1 LWDLKS
7 KAIMDKNSIIKSPY
21 NFVPLSEEVYTPTW
35 ADKIS
40 QDVPFKDGVSG
51 KIQLRITAETPI
63 FIRNGQKQDKEK
75 DSNKDGQTA
84 KQDADKK
91 PQTFS
96 KTPDGRFYI
105 PATSIKG
112 EVRNVLE
119 IMSFGRMMVD
129 ERARFAHREWEQRE
143 LYPLQKVANQQEIH
157 CGWLRKKSNQEGYEI
172 EDCGKPR
179 RIHHTDLDAYFG
191 KKVMEEN
198 FSTDGNPLFNK
209 SKSTKEEDNSQKTM
223 AYKYGVIRE
232 TGLEDMLENFHYA
245 PREAAETR
253 GFANCVAYCEGS
265 ENVGTIVMTGQ
276 SASWDNN
283 LDNNSAKIHEF
294 VFPNVKKGTLPFSKE
309 EFEHFKFI
317 YSRDEKEWKFIRK
330 RLDTKN
336 GCPIFFRVNGTKVRD
351 WGLAF
356 MYKLPYDRS
365 VYETLPP
372 KHQKE
377 EVEPDL
383 AECIFGYINQKSP
396 SGKDKNTHKNKL
408 SLKGRVQFGHAFC
421 LTAEEDE
428 EKTITLSS
436 PKASYYPTYIRQ
448 NEKDIETNGYK
459 TYDKG
464 QLSGWKRYVLKDN
477 AAPES
482 TGTEKTD
489 TTIRP
494 LKAGATFECDITFH
508 NLRHIELGALLS
520 ALTFHNTP
528 ECRHQLGQGK
538 PYGFGK
544 VRYEV
549 LTDTIGEQS
558 ISFYLEKFE
567 MEMEDNFSNKTNWIT
582 SPQIAELFTIAQNHN
597 INSADARFQ
606 YMKLDPAS
614 GVNDF
619 INARTEK
626 QCLSP
631 LSTIIHQKA
640 FPKTQVTDAFRQ
652 RYYADTMQE
661 LNNKI
666 AELDSLPL
674 ETMEKQASMIKGKIE
689 TIRTRT
695 KNKELISFVEAC
707 SVHVNDI
714 VDAAKQRFAEE
725 KKQLEVEK
733 ELAEAQNKANA
744 QREAYANGLSVF
756 VASCKSSGN
765 LASKLEDWKKIA
777 KQNAGND
784 NFTEDEL
791 ATIEQALSAIYSVTT
806 DKKTLSKWKIG
817 KGDFFKRMVKVLGNK
832 QITEELFKRI
842 TQ

>member
-1 LWDLKS
+1 MS
-7 KAIMDKNSIIKSPY
+7 NKNIIKSPY
-21 NFVPLSEEVYTPTW
+21 NFVPLSEEVYTPSW

-40 QDVPFKDGVSG
+40 QDVPFSDGVSG
-51 KIQLRITAETPI
+51 KIRLRITAETPI

-75 DSNKDGQTA
+75 DRNKDGQTA

-91 PQTFS
+91 PQKFS
-96 KTPDGRFYI
+96 QTPDGRFYI

-119 IMSFGRMMVD
+119 IMSFGRMTVD
-129 ERARFAHREWEQRE
+129 ERAKFAHREWDQPKI
-143 LYPLQKVANQQEIH
+143 YPLKDVNNQKEIH
-157 CGWLRKKSNQEGYEI
+157 CGWLRKKSNSEDYEI
-172 EDCGKPR
+172 EDCGKPL

-198 FSTDGNPLFNK
+198 FSTKGNPLFNK

-223 AYKYGVIRE
+223 AYKYGVIRKA
-232 TGLEDMLENFHYA
+232 GLEGMLENFHYA
-245 PREAAETR
+245 PREATETK
-253 GFANCVAYCEGS
+253 GFANCVSYCESS

-276 SASWDNN
+276 SASWNNN
-283 LDNNSAKIHEF
+283 LEDNDAKIHEF
-294 VFPNVKKGTLPFSKE
+294 VFPNVKNGSLDFSKE
-309 EFEHFKFI
+309 ELEHFKFI
-317 YSRDEKEWKFIRK
+317 YSRDKKEGDFLRERLKTK
-330 RLDTKN
+330 R

-365 VYETLPP
+365 VYESLPT
-372 KHQKE
+372 KHKKE

-508 NLRHIELGALLS
+508 NLRPIELGALLS
-520 ALTFHNTP
+520 AITFHNTP

-544 VRYEV
+544 VRYEL
-549 LTDTIGEQS
+549 LTDS
-558 ISFYLEKFE
+558 IKDNSIAFYLEKFE
-567 MEMEDNFSNKTNWIT
+567 MEMEANFSPKVNWLA
-582 SPQIAELFTIAQNHN
+582 SPQIVELFTIAQNHG
-597 INSADARFQ
+597 INSADDRFQ
-606 YMKLDPAS
+606 YMKLNPES
-614 GVNDF
+614 GVNEF
-619 INARTEK
+619 IEARGK
-626 QCLSP
+626 NQCLIPMSAIKP
-631 LSTIIHQKA
+631 PKEL
-640 FPKTQVTDAFRQ
+640 PKTQVTKDFRNE
-652 RYYADTMQE
+652 YTATVMQGFE
-661 LNNKI
+661 DKI
-666 AELDSLPL
+666 AKLGNIPFEQM
-674 ETMEKQASMIKGKIE
+674 EGWATMTKKEME
-689 TIRTRT
+689 EVRLRT
-695 KNKELISFVEAC
+695 KDEQVSLFIEEAIKRVNNILEQARQQFENEQAELKTKQEQEQKLAKENANQDALAKGLDTFV
-707 SVHVNDI
+707 
-714 VDAAKQRFAEE
+714 
-725 KKQLEVEK
+725 K
-733 ELAEAQNKANA
+733 ECNSYGE
-744 QREAYANGLSVF
+744 
-756 VASCKSSGN
+756 
-765 LASKLEDWKKIA
+765 LASKLEKWVKIA
-777 KQNAGND
+777 KQANNSYCLCE
-784 NFTEDEL
+784 NEL
-791 ATIEQALSAIYSVTT
+791 ATIEKALSNIYHSTE
-806 DKKTLSKWKIG
+806 DKKTLAKWKIG
-817 KGDFFKRMVKVLGNK
+817 QGEYFKRITKIIGNK

-842 TQ
+842 MQ

>member
-1 LWDLKS
+1 MS
-7 KAIMDKNSIIKSPY
+7 NNNFIKSPY
-21 NFVPLSEEVYTPTW
+21 NFVPLSEEVYTPSW
-35 ADKIS
+35 ANLIS
-40 QDVPFKDGVSG
+40 QDVPFKDDVSG
-51 KIQLRITAETPI
+51 KIRLRITAETPI
-63 FIRNGQKQDKEK
+63 FIRDGQIQKDKK
-75 DSNKDGQTA
+75 DSTADDQT
-84 KQDADKK
+84 DKK
-91 PQTFS
+91 NINKEAQTFS

-129 ERARFAHREWEQRE
+129 ERAKFAHREWDQRE

-157 CGWLRKKSNQEGYEI
+157 CGWLRRKSNQESYEI

-232 TGLEDMLENFHYA
+232 AGLEGMLENFHYA
-245 PREAAETR
+245 PREATETR

-276 SASWDNN
+276 SASWNNN
-283 LDNNSAKIHEF
+283 LEDNDAKIHEF
-294 VFPNVKKGTLPFSKE
+294 VFPNVKKGSLPFSKE

-317 YSRDEKEWKFIRK
+317 YSRDKKEWEFLRERLKTK
-330 RLDTKN
+330 R

-477 AAPES
+477 AAPQS

-489 TTIRP
+489 TPIRP

-508 NLRHIELGALLS
+508 NLRPIELGALLS
-520 ALTFHNTP
+520 AITFHNTP

-661 LNNKI
+661 LNSKI

-714 VDAAKQRFAEE
+714 VDTAKQRFAEE

-777 KQNAGND
+777 KQYAGND

-806 DKKTLSKWKIG
+806 DKKTLNKWKIG

>member
-1 LWDLKS
+1 MS
-7 KAIMDKNSIIKSPY
+7 NNNFIKSPY

-63 FIRNGQKQDKEK
+63 FIRNGQKQKDKK
-75 DSNKDGQTA
+75 DSTADDQT
-84 KQDADKK
+84 DKK
-91 PQTFS
+91 NINKEAQTFS

-119 IMSFGRMMVD
+119 IMSFGRMTVD
-129 ERARFAHREWEQRE
+129 ERAKFAHREWGDER
-143 LYPLQKVANQQEIH
+143 LYPLQKVPNQQEIH
-157 CGWLRKKSNQEGYEI
+157 CGWLRRKSNQEGYEI

-198 FSTDGNPLFNK
+198 FSTKGNPSLNQ

-223 AYKYGVIRE
+223 AYKYGVIRKA
-232 TGLEDMLENFHYA
+232 GLEDILENFHYA
-245 PREAAETR
+245 PREATDTK

-265 ENVGTIVMTGQ
+265 STVGTIVMTGQ

-283 LDNNSAKIHEF
+283 LDNTSAKIHEF
-294 VFPNVKKGTLPFSKE
+294 VFPHVKKGSLDFSKE
-309 EFEHFKFI
+309 ELEHFKFI

-330 RLDTKN
+330 RLDSKS

-365 VYETLPP
+365 VYESLPS

-377 EVEPDL
+377 EIEPDL

-396 SGKDKNTHKNKL
+396 VKRDKNTHKNKL

-464 QLSGWKRYVLKDN
+464 QLSGWKRYVLKGN
-477 AAPES
+477 AAPQS

-508 NLRHIELGALLS
+508 NLRPIELGALLS

-528 ECRHQLGQGK
+528 GCRHQLGQGK

-544 VRYEV
+544 VRYEL
-549 LTDTIGEQS
+549 LTDSIGDNS
-558 ISFYLEKFE
+558 IASYLEKFE
-567 MEMEDNFSNKTNWIT
+567 MEMEANFSPKVNWLA
-582 SPQIAELFTIAQNHN
+582 SPQIIELFTIAQNHDIDAYEAKFN
-597 INSADARFQ
+597 YMTLDHKSGINEFFDARN
-606 YMKLDPAS
+606 K
-614 GVNDF
+614 
-619 INARTEK
+619 K
-626 QCLSP
+626 QWLKPMSAIMP
-631 LSTIIHQKA
+631 PKEM
-640 FPKTQVTDAFRQ
+640 PKTQITKDFRNKYTTTLVQ
-652 RYYADTMQE
+652 GFED
-661 LNNKI
+661 KI
-666 AELDSLPL
+666 AKLGNLPF
-674 ETMEKQASMIKGKIE
+674 EQKEGWATMTKNEME
-689 TIRTRT
+689 EVRRRT
-695 KNKELISFVEAC
+695 KDQQVSLFIEEAIIR
-707 SVHVNDI
+707 VNSI
-714 VDAAKQRFAEE
+714 LEKSRLQFENEQAQLKAKREQEE
-725 KKQLEVEK
+725 KEAK
-733 ELAEAQNKANA
+733 ENDNQDALAK
-744 QREAYANGLSVF
+744 GLDTF
-756 VASCKSSGN
+756 VKKCNTYGE
-765 LASKLEDWKKIA
+765 LASKLEKWVKIA
-777 KQNAGND
+777 KQANNSYCLCE
-784 NFTEDEL
+784 NEL
-791 ATIEQALSAIYSVTT
+791 ATIEKALSKIYHATE
-806 DKKTLSKWKIG
+806 DKKTLAKWKIG
-817 KGDFFKRMVKVLGNK
+817 QG
-832 QITEELFKRI
+832 EYFKRI
-842 TQ
+842 NKIINNKQTTEAMFKKIMQ

>member
-1 LWDLKS
+1 MS
-7 KAIMDKNSIIKSPY
+7 NNNIIKSPY
-21 NFVPLSEEVYTPTW
+21 NFVPLSEEVYTPSW

-51 KIQLRITAETPI
+51 KIRLRITAETPI

-75 DSNKDGQTA
+75 DRNKDGQTA

-91 PQTFS
+91 PQKFS
-96 KTPDGRFYI
+96 QTPDGRFYI

-119 IMSFGRMMVD
+119 IMSFGRMTVD
-129 ERARFAHREWEQRE
+129 ERAKFAHREWDQPKI
-143 LYPLQKVANQQEIH
+143 YPLKDVNNQKEIH
-157 CGWLRKKSNQEGYEI
+157 CGWLHRKSNQEGYEI

-179 RIHHTDLDAYFG
+179 RIHHTDMDAYFG

-198 FSTDGNPLFNK
+198 FSTNGNSSLNK

-223 AYKYGVIRE
+223 AYKYGVIE
-232 TGLEDMLENFHYA
+232 NAGLKGMLENFHYA
-245 PREAAETR
+245 PREETETR

-276 SASWDNN
+276 SASWNNN
-283 LDNNSAKIHEF
+283 LEDNDAKIHEF
-294 VFPNVKKGTLPFSKE
+294 IFPNVKKGSLPFSKE

-317 YSRDEKEWKFIRK
+317 YSRDEKEWKFTRK
-330 RLDTKN
+330 RLDSKS

-365 VYETLPP
+365 VYESLPP

-464 QLSGWKRYVLKDN
+464 QLSGWKCYVLKDN
-477 AAPES
+477 AAPQS

-508 NLRHIELGALLS
+508 NLRPIELGALLS
-520 ALTFHNTP
+520 AITFHNTP

-661 LNNKI
+661 LNSKI

-707 SVHVNDI
+707 SIHVNDI

-777 KQNAGND
+777 KQHAGND

-806 DKKTLSKWKIG
+806 DKKTLNKWKIG

-832 QITEELFKRI
+832 QITEELFKQI
-842 TQ
+842 MQ

>member
-1 LWDLKS
+1 MS
-7 KAIMDKNSIIKSPY
+7 NNNFIKSPY
-21 NFVPLSEEVYTPTW
+21 NFVPLSEEVYTPSW

-51 KIQLRITAETPI
+51 KIRLRITAETPI
-63 FIRNGQKQDKEK
+63 FIRNGEKQDKEK

-119 IMSFGRMMVD
+119 IMSFGRMTVD
-129 ERARFAHREWEQRE
+129 ERAKFAHREWDQRE
-143 LYPLQKVANQQEIH
+143 LYPLQKVTNQQEIH
-157 CGWLRKKSNQEGYEI
+157 CGWLRRKSNQEGYEI

-179 RIHHTDLDAYFG
+179 RIHHTDMDAYFG

-198 FSTDGNPLFNK
+198 FSTNGNSSLNK

-223 AYKYGVIRE
+223 AYKYSVIRKA
-232 TGLEDMLENFHYA
+232 GLEDMLENFHYA
-245 PREAAETR
+245 NREETDVP

-276 SASWDNN
+276 SASWNNN
-283 LDNNSAKIHEF
+283 LDKNHAKIHEF
-294 VFPNVKKGTLPFSKE
+294 VFPNVKNGSLDFSKE
-309 EFEHFKFI
+309 ELEHFKFI

-330 RLDTKN
+330 RLNTKN

-365 VYETLPP
+365 VYESLPP
-372 KHQKE
+372 KHKKE

-477 AAPES
+477 AAPQS

-489 TTIRP
+489 TPIRP

-508 NLRHIELGALLS
+508 NLRPIELGALLS
-520 ALTFHNTP
+520 AITFHNTP

-661 LNNKI
+661 LNSKI

-714 VDAAKQRFAEE
+714 VDTAKQRFAEE

-777 KQNAGND
+777 KQYAGND

-806 DKKTLSKWKIG
+806 DKKTLNKWKIG

>member
-1 LWDLKS
+1 MS
-7 KAIMDKNSIIKSPY
+7 NNNIIKSPY
-21 NFVPLSEEVYTPTW
+21 NFVPLSEEVYTPSW

-40 QDVPFKDGVSG
+40 QDVPFSDGVSG
-51 KIQLRITAETPI
+51 KIRLRITAETPI
-63 FIRNGQKQDKEK
+63 FIRNGQRQ
-75 DSNKDGQTA
+75 NKDKGCNKDEQTA
-84 KQDADKK
+84 KQEEEKETQEFS
-91 PQTFS
+91 QTR
-96 KTPDGRFYI
+96 DGRFYI

-119 IMSFGRMMVD
+119 IMSFGRMTVD
-129 ERARFAHREWEQRE
+129 ERAKFAHREWDQSG
-143 LYPLQKVANQQEIH
+143 LYPLKDPKKQKEIH
-157 CGWLRKKSNQEGYEI
+157 CGWLRKKSNSEDYEI
-172 EDCGKPR
+172 EDCGKPL

-223 AYKYGVIRE
+223 AYKYGVVE
-232 TGLEDMLENFHYA
+232 NAGLEGMLENFHYA
-245 PREAAETR
+245 PREATETR

-276 SASWDNN
+276 SASWNN
-283 LDNNSAKIHEF
+283 DLDNNSDKIHEF
-294 VFPNVKKGTLPFSKE
+294 VFPNVKKGSLPFSKE

-317 YSRDEKEWKFIRK
+317 YSRDKKEWEFLRERLKTK
-330 RLDTKN
+330 R

-365 VYETLPP
+365 VYESLPP

-477 AAPES
+477 AAPQS

-508 NLRHIELGALLS
+508 NLRPIELGALLS
-520 ALTFHNTP
+520 AITFHNTP

-619 INARTEK
+619 INARTEM

-661 LNNKI
+661 LNSKI

-733 ELAEAQNKANA
+733 ELAKAQNKVNA

-777 KQNAGND
+777 KQYAGND

-806 DKKTLSKWKIG
+806 DKKTLNKWKIG

-842 TQ
+842 MQ

>member
-1 LWDLKS
+1 MS
-7 KAIMDKNSIIKSPY
+7 NNNIIKSPY
-21 NFVPLSEEVYTPTW
+21 NFVPLSEEVYTPSW
-35 ADKIS
+35 ANLIS

-51 KIQLRITAETPI
+51 KIRLRITAETPI
-63 FIRNGQKQDKEK
+63 FIRDGQIQKDKK
-75 DSNKDGQTA
+75 DSTADDQT
-84 KQDADKK
+84 DKK
-91 PQTFS
+91 NINKEAQTFS

-105 PATSIKG
+105 PSTSIKG

-119 IMSFGRMMVD
+119 IMSFGRMTVD
-129 ERARFAHREWEQRE
+129 ERAKFAHREWDQRE

-157 CGWLRKKSNQEGYEI
+157 CGWLRRKSNQEGYEI

-179 RIHHTDLDAYFG
+179 RIHHTDMDAYFG

-198 FSTDGNPLFNK
+198 FSTKGNPLFNK

-232 TGLEDMLENFHYA
+232 AGLKGMLENFHYA
-245 PREAAETR
+245 PREAAETK
-253 GFANCVAYCEGS
+253 GFANCVTYCESS

-276 SASWDNN
+276 SASWNNN
-283 LDNNSAKIHEF
+283 LEDNDAKIHEF
-294 VFPNVKKGTLPFSKE
+294 VFPNVKKGSLPFSKE

-317 YSRDEKEWKFIRK
+317 YSRDKKEWEFLRERLKTK
-330 RLDTKN
+330 R

-383 AECIFGYINQKSP
+383 AECIFGYINLKSP

-477 AAPES
+477 AAPQS

-489 TTIRP
+489 TPIRP

-508 NLRHIELGALLS
+508 NLRPIELGALLS
-520 ALTFHNTP
+520 AITFHNTP

-661 LNNKI
+661 LNSKI

-756 VASCKSSGN
+756 MASCKSSGN

-777 KQNAGND
+777 KQYAGNN

-806 DKKTLSKWKIG
+806 DKKTLNKWKIG

>member
-1 LWDLKS
+1 MS
-7 KAIMDKNSIIKSPY
+7 NKNIIKSPY
-21 NFVPLSEEVYTPTW
+21 NFVPLSEEVYTPSW

-51 KIQLRITAETPI
+51 KIRLRITAETPI

-75 DSNKDGQTA
+75 DRNKDGQTA

-91 PQTFS
+91 PQKFS
-96 KTPDGRFYI
+96 QTCDGRFYI

-119 IMSFGRMMVD
+119 IMSFGRMTVD
-129 ERARFAHREWEQRE
+129 ERAKFAHREWDQRE

-157 CGWLRKKSNQEGYEI
+157 CGWLRRKSNQESYEI

-232 TGLEDMLENFHYA
+232 AGLEGMLENFHYA
-245 PREAAETR
+245 PREATETR

-276 SASWDNN
+276 SASWNNN
-283 LDNNSAKIHEF
+283 LEDNDAKIHEF
-294 VFPNVKKGTLPFSKE
+294 VFPNVKKGSLPFSKE

-317 YSRDEKEWKFIRK
+317 YSRDKKEWEFLRERLKTK
-330 RLDTKN
+330 R

-477 AAPES
+477 AAPQS

-489 TTIRP
+489 TPIRP

-508 NLRHIELGALLS
+508 NLRPIELGALLS
-520 ALTFHNTP
+520 AITFHNTP

-661 LNNKI
+661 LNSKI

-777 KQNAGND
+777 KQYAGNN

-806 DKKTLSKWKIG
+806 DKKTLNKWKIG

-842 TQ
+842 MQ

>member
-1 LWDLKS
+1 MS
-7 KAIMDKNSIIKSPY
+7 NNNIIKSPY
-21 NFVPLSEEVYTPTW
+21 NFVPLSEEVYTPSW
-35 ADKIS
+35 ANLIS
-40 QDVPFKDGVSG
+40 QDVPFSDGVSG
-51 KIQLRITAETPI
+51 KIRLRITAETPI

-75 DSNKDGQTA
+75 DRNKDGQTA
-84 KQDADKK
+84 KQEEEKK
-91 PQTFS
+91 PQKFS
-96 KTPDGRFYI
+96 QTRDGRFYI

-112 EVRNVLE
+112 EGRNVLE
-119 IMSFGRMMVD
+119 IMSFGRMTVD
-129 ERARFAHREWEQRE
+129 ERAKFAHREWGDER

-157 CGWLRKKSNQEGYEI
+157 CGWLRRKSNQESYEI

-232 TGLEDMLENFHYA
+232 AGLEGMLENFHYA
-245 PREAAETR
+245 PREATETR
-253 GFANCVAYCEGS
+253 GFANRVAYCEGS

-276 SASWDNN
+276 SASWNNN
-283 LDNNSAKIHEF
+283 LEDNDAKIHEF
-294 VFPNVKKGTLPFSKE
+294 VFPNVKKGSLPFSKE

-317 YSRDEKEWKFIRK
+317 YSRDKKEWEFLRERLKTK
-330 RLDTKN
+330 R

-477 AAPES
+477 AAPQS

-489 TTIRP
+489 TPIRP

-508 NLRHIELGALLS
+508 NLRPIELGALLS
-520 ALTFHNTP
+520 AITFHNTP

-661 LNNKI
+661 LNSKI

-714 VDAAKQRFAEE
+714 VDTAKQRFAEE

-777 KQNAGND
+777 KQYAGND

-791 ATIEQALSAIYSVTT
+791 ATIEQALSAIYNVTT
-806 DKKTLSKWKIG
+806 DKKTLNKWKIG

-842 TQ
+842 MQ

>member
-1 LWDLKS
+1 
-7 KAIMDKNSIIKSPY
+7 MDKNNIIKSPY

-40 QDVPFKDGVSG
+40 QDVPFKDDVSG
-51 KIQLRITAETPI
+51 KIRLRITAETPI
-63 FIRNGQKQDKEK
+63 FIRDGQIQKDKK
-75 DSNKDGQTA
+75 DSTADDQT
-84 KQDADKK
+84 DKK
-91 PQTFS
+91 NINKEAQTFS

-129 ERARFAHREWEQRE
+129 ERAKFAHREWDQRE

-157 CGWLRKKSNQEGYEI
+157 CGWLRRKSNQESYEI

-223 AYKYGVIRE
+223 AYRYGVIRE
-232 TGLEDMLENFHYA
+232 AGLEGMLENFHYA
-245 PREAAETR
+245 PREATETR

-276 SASWDNN
+276 SASWNNN
-283 LDNNSAKIHEF
+283 LEDNDAKIHEF
-294 VFPNVKKGTLPFSKE
+294 VFPNVKKGSLPFSKE

-317 YSRDEKEWKFIRK
+317 YSRDKKEWEFLRERLKTK
-330 RLDTKN
+330 R

-477 AAPES
+477 AAPQS

-489 TTIRP
+489 TPIRP

-508 NLRHIELGALLS
+508 NLRPIELGALLS
-520 ALTFHNTP
+520 AITFHNTP

-661 LNNKI
+661 LNSKI

-714 VDAAKQRFAEE
+714 VDTAKQRFAEE

-777 KQNAGND
+777 KQYAGND

-806 DKKTLSKWKIG
+806 DKKTLNKWKIG

>member
-1 LWDLKS
+1 MS
-7 KAIMDKNSIIKSPY
+7 NNNIIKSPY
-21 NFVPLSEEVYTPTW
+21 NFVPLSEEVYTPSW
-35 ADKIS
+35 ADLIS
-40 QDVPFKDGVSG
+40 QDVPFSDGVSG
-51 KIQLRITAETPI
+51 KIRLRITAETPI

-75 DSNKDGQTA
+75 DRNKDGQTA

-91 PQTFS
+91 PQKFS
-96 KTPDGRFYI
+96 QTPDGRFYI

-119 IMSFGRMMVD
+119 IMSFGRMTVD
-129 ERARFAHREWEQRE
+129 ERAKFAHREWGDER
-143 LYPLQKVANQQEIH
+143 LYPLQKVPNQQEIH
-157 CGWLRKKSNQEGYEI
+157 CGWLRRKSNQEGYEI

-179 RIHHTDLDAYFG
+179 RIHHTDMDAYFG

-198 FSTDGNPLFNK
+198 FSTNGNSSLNK

-223 AYKYGVIRE
+223 AYKYSVIRKA
-232 TGLEDMLENFHYA
+232 GLEDMLENFHYA
-245 PREAAETR
+245 NREETDVP

-276 SASWDNN
+276 SASWNNN
-283 LDNNSAKIHEF
+283 LDKNHAKIHEF
-294 VFPNVKKGTLPFSKE
+294 VFPNAKNATLPFSKE
-309 EFEHFKFI
+309 ELEHFKFI

-330 RLDTKN
+330 RLDSKS

-365 VYETLPP
+365 VYESLPP

-464 QLSGWKRYVLKDN
+464 QLSGWKCYVLKDN
-477 AAPES
+477 AAPQS

-508 NLRHIELGALLS
+508 NLRPIELGALLS
-520 ALTFHNTP
+520 AITFHNTP

-567 MEMEDNFSNKTNWIT
+567 MEMEDNFSSKTNWIT

-661 LNNKI
+661 LNSKI
-666 AELDSLPL
+666 AELDGLPL
-674 ETMEKQASMIKGKIE
+674 ETMEKQASMIKGRIE

-842 TQ
+842 MQ

>member
-1 LWDLKS
+1 
-7 KAIMDKNSIIKSPY
+7 MDKNSIIKSPY

-198 FSTDGNPLFNK
+198 FSTDGNPSLNQ

-223 AYKYGVIRE
+223 AYKYGVIRKA
-232 TGLEDMLENFHYA
+232 GLEDMLENFHYA
-245 PREAAETR
+245 PREETDTK

-265 ENVGTIVMTGQ
+265 STVGTIVMTGQ

>member
-1 LWDLKS
+1 
-7 KAIMDKNSIIKSPY
+7 MDKNNIIKSPY

-40 QDVPFKDGVSG
+40 QDVPFKDDVSG
-51 KIQLRITAETPI
+51 KIRLRITAETPI
-63 FIRNGQKQDKEK
+63 FIRDGQIQKDKK
-75 DSNKDGQTA
+75 DSTADDQT
-84 KQDADKK
+84 DKK
-91 PQTFS
+91 NINKEAQTFS

-129 ERARFAHREWEQRE
+129 ERAKFAHREWDQRE

-157 CGWLRKKSNQEGYEI
+157 CGWLRRKSNQESYEI

-223 AYKYGVIRE
+223 AYRYGVIRE
-232 TGLEDMLENFHYA
+232 AGLEGMLENFHYA
-245 PREAAETR
+245 PREATETR

-276 SASWDNN
+276 SASWNNN
-283 LDNNSAKIHEF
+283 LEDNDAKIHEF
-294 VFPNVKKGTLPFSKE
+294 VFPNVKKGSLPFSKE

-317 YSRDEKEWKFIRK
+317 YSRDKKEWEFLRERLKTK
-330 RLDTKN
+330 R

-477 AAPES
+477 AAPQS

-489 TTIRP
+489 TPIRP

-508 NLRHIELGALLS
+508 NLRPIELGALLS
-520 ALTFHNTP
+520 AITFHNTP

-631 LSTIIHQKA
+631 LSTIIHPKA

-661 LNNKI
+661 LNSKI

-714 VDAAKQRFAEE
+714 VDTAKQRFAEE

-777 KQNAGND
+777 KQYAGND

-806 DKKTLSKWKIG
+806 DKKTLNKWKIG

>member
-1 LWDLKS
+1 
-7 KAIMDKNSIIKSPY
+7 MDKNNIIKSPY
-21 NFVPLSEEVYTPTW
+21 NFVPLSEQVYTPTW

-63 FIRNGQKQDKEK
+63 FIRNGQKQKDKK
-75 DSNKDGQTA
+75 DSTADDQT
-84 KQDADKK
+84 DKK
-91 PQTFS
+91 NINKEAQTFS

-119 IMSFGRMMVD
+119 IMSFGRMTVD
-129 ERARFAHREWEQRE
+129 ERAKFAHREWGDER

-157 CGWLRKKSNQEGYEI
+157 CGWLRRKSNQESYEI

-232 TGLEDMLENFHYA
+232 AGLEGMLENFHYA
-245 PREAAETR
+245 PREATETR
-253 GFANCVAYCEGS
+253 GFANRVAYCEGS

-276 SASWDNN
+276 SASWNNN
-283 LDNNSAKIHEF
+283 LEDNDAKIHEF
-294 VFPNVKKGTLPFSKE
+294 VFPNVKKGSLPFSKE

-317 YSRDEKEWKFIRK
+317 YSRDKKEWEFLRERLKTK
-330 RLDTKN
+330 R

-477 AAPES
+477 AAPQS

-489 TTIRP
+489 TPIRP

-508 NLRHIELGALLS
+508 NLRPIELGALLS
-520 ALTFHNTP
+520 AITFHNTP

-661 LNNKI
+661 LNSKI

-689 TIRTRT
+689 TIRTKT

-714 VDAAKQRFAEE
+714 VDTAKQRFAEE

-744 QREAYANGLSVF
+744 QSEAYANGLSVF

-777 KQNAGND
+777 KQYAGND

-791 ATIEQALSAIYSVTT
+791 ATIEQALSAIYNVTT
-806 DKKTLSKWKIG
+806 DKKTLNKWKIG

-842 TQ
+842 MQ

>member
-1 LWDLKS
+1 
-7 KAIMDKNSIIKSPY
+7 MDKNNIIKSPY

-40 QDVPFKDGVSG
+40 QDVPFKDDVSG
-51 KIQLRITAETPI
+51 KIRLRITAETPI
-63 FIRNGQKQDKEK
+63 FIRDGQIQKDKK
-75 DSNKDGQTA
+75 DSTADDQT
-84 KQDADKK
+84 DKK
-91 PQTFS
+91 NINKEAQTFS

-129 ERARFAHREWEQRE
+129 ERAKFAHREWDQRE

-157 CGWLRKKSNQEGYEI
+157 CGWLRRKSNQESYEI

-232 TGLEDMLENFHYA
+232 AGLEGMLENFHYA
-245 PREAAETR
+245 PREATETR

-276 SASWDNN
+276 SASWNNN
-283 LDNNSAKIHEF
+283 LEDNDAKIHEF
-294 VFPNVKKGTLPFSKE
+294 VFPNVKKGSLPFSKE

-317 YSRDEKEWKFIRK
+317 YSRDKKEWEFLRERLKTK
-330 RLDTKN
+330 R

-477 AAPES
+477 AAPQS

-489 TTIRP
+489 TPIRP

-508 NLRHIELGALLS
+508 NLRPIELGALLS
-520 ALTFHNTP
+520 AITFHNTP

-661 LNNKI
+661 LNSKI

-714 VDAAKQRFAEE
+714 VDTAKQRFAEE

-777 KQNAGND
+777 KQYAGND

-806 DKKTLSKWKIG
+806 DKKTLNKWKIG

>member
-1 LWDLKS
+1 
-7 KAIMDKNSIIKSPY
+7 MDKNSIIKSPY

-806 DKKTLSKWKIG
+806 DKKTLNKWKIG